1 MGIYLSHTLYVVLSL
16 SGSSVRPLW
25 MKAQQVNTSEKYEHF
40 VKLFMGQC
48 KQWGKWRCSVLTIY
62 VLYFITP
69 QRIWNRVSC
78 LWCMRQTSDTEWVV
92 ARHGAVESRPVT
104 GDGTVVSDLH
114 PLCYLHRFLSQT
126 PLLSDTICCSY
137 STQGNTPGIFMANV
151 RSMINKHQTVVWKNN
166 SINYI
171 FVQQLCAVCN
181 TVVPSYC
188 TYCTIPHHNIWVV
201 CRKCSLL
208 LYWSCDCEYGTWSC
222 VNV

>member
-16 SGSSVRPLW
+16 SGSSVQPLW

-48 KQWGKWRCSVLTIY
+48 KQWGKWRCSVLIIY

-104 GDGTVVSDLH
+104 CDGTVVSDLH

-126 PLLSDTICCSY
+126 PFCPIRSVAVTQRKTIRQPY
-137 STQGNTPGIFMANV
+137 LW
-151 RSMINKHQTVVWKNN
+151 QTSNQW
-166 SINYI
+166 SINTR
-171 FVQQLCAVCN
+171 QLYEKIIV
-181 TVVPSYC
+181 
-188 TYCTIPHHNIWVV
+188 
-201 CRKCSLL
+201 
-208 LYWSCDCEYGTWSC
+208 
-222 VNV
+222 